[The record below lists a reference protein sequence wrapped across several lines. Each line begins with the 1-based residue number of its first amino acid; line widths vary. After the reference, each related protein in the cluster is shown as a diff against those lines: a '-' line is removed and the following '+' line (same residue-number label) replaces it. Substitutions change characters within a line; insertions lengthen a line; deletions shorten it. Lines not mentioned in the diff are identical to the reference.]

1 MMNFPISQM
10 VFFILTPLSH
20 IGASLFMSKPR
31 FGKAAIAAIWLLY
44 GVLMIFLPSSTPT
57 LNFFL
62 TLVVH
67 LILFFAT
74 TTGGAQE
81 KGFLFLSYA
90 SIYTFFSIAFTI
102 VNARLQNEWLKT
114 VLAIL
119 LMTLMQILLYRLLLP
134 SFRRIAPYLHAG
146 WGKFYA
152 VVLGFFALIVVQV
165 TFPLASP
172 MTDKEIIIF
181 LLTTLTFLITYI
193 TVFSSMK
200 NMVELARE
208 KRKQIHAELLL
219 SQVQSQ
225 AKEAELVRQSRHD
238 MRHHYQQLLAY
249 AESGETDK
257 LMDYLRRQTE
267 RIDSITSGRFCENE
281 TVNNIL
287 RVYSQKAHESGVHM
301 EVRAAAKRDLSAAA
315 PDLVAII
322 ANVLENALHGAQ
334 KSGSAAPFI
343 RVNIRHKAQRFVIR
357 CENACAPGMDFDEM
371 PGEMRG
377 VGIQSITSTA
387 DQYGGDCLFSA
398 KDGVFCCTIVMDE

>member
-1 MMNFPISQM
+1 M
-10 VFFILTPLSH
+10 
-20 IGASLFMSKPR
+20 K
-31 FGKAAIAAIWLLY
+31 
-44 GVLMIFLPSSTPT
+44 
-57 LNFFL
+57 NFFKKEGCGVEITAYL
-62 TLVVH
+62 KQIPFTALATEEEFQLMAQSAYITTFAKGEVVH
-67 LILFFAT
+67 TRSQTECLGLVLVISGSLC
-74 TTGGAQE
+74 
-81 KGFLFLSYA
+81 A
-90 SIYTFFSIAFTI
+90 SMISD
-102 VNARLQNEWLKT
+102 EGK
-114 VLAIL
+114 
-119 LMTLMQILLYRLLLP
+119 QILLYRLLLP